1 MCLIAIATR
10 IHPLYPLIIAAN
22 RDEFYHRPTAPLA
35 FWQDQP
41 NILAGRDLE
50 QTGTWLGITK
60 TGRFAAITNFRDPAL
75 MGSAAPSRGL
85 LVSDF
90 LASDQKPEAYLKA
103 IKNSGK
109 EYNGFNLVVGDM
121 KELWWYSNKK
131 NDIVKIKPGIHVI
144 SNHLMDTP
152 WPKTLKAK
160 AGIQE
165 ICDRK
170 STIDPEDI
178 LQVLA
183 DTDRPT
189 DDQLP
194 DTGVG
199 LEWERLL
206 SSIFVSSDIYGTRS
220 SALILAEPSGRMTF
234 AERTFKFQGNAPIIE
249 KTRTFNIKTASFL
262 NPSQSS

>member
-50 QTGTWLGITK
+50 QNGTWLGITK
-60 TGRFAAITNFRDPAL
+60 TGRFAAITNYRDPSL

-85 LVSDF
+85 LVSNF
-90 LASDQKPEAYLKA
+90 LISDKLPEDYLKA

-109 EYNGFNLVVGDM
+109 EYNGFNLVVGNM

-144 SNHLMDTP
+144 SNHLLDTP

-170 STIDPEDI
+170 STINPENI
-178 LQVLA
+178 LQMLA

-206 SSIFVSSDIYGTRS
+206 SSVFITSDIYGTRS
-220 SALILAEPSGRMTF
+220 SAVIVADTAGQITF
-234 AERTFKFQGNAPIIE
+234 VERTFNPHEDASLIE
-249 KTRTFNIKTASFL
+249 ETREFNIKI
-262 NPSQSS
+262 P

>member
-10 IHPLYPLIIAAN
+10 IHPIYPLIIAAN

-41 NILAGRDLE
+41 NILAGRDL
-50 QTGTWLGITK
+50 QQNGTWLGITK
-60 TGRFAAITNFRDPAL
+60 TGRFAAITNFRDPSL

-90 LASDQKPEAYLKA
+90 LASDQHPQKYLQTIKA
-103 IKNSGK
+103 SGK
-109 EYNGFNLVVGDM
+109 KYNGFNLVVGGM
-121 KELWWYSNKK
+121 KELWWYSNK
-131 NDIVKIKPGIHVI
+131 NADIVKIEPGIHVI

-152 WPKTLKAK
+152 WPKTLKTK
-160 AGIQE
+160 ANMQE
-165 ICDRK
+165 ICRQK
-170 STIDPEDI
+170 TAIDPEDI
-178 LQVLA
+178 FQMLA
-183 DTDRPT
+183 DKTRPS

-206 SSIFVSSDIYGTRS
+206 SPVFISSNIYGTRS
-220 SALILAEPSGRMTF
+220 SAVILAELSGQVTF
-234 AERTFKFQGNAPIIE
+234 LERTFNPEQNARAIKE
-249 KTRTFNIKTASFL
+249 TREFNLKISE
-262 NPSQSS
+262 